1 MQSSLPSRSGCRG
14 AGQRSWPGGGPGA
27 EGPPWRGVHS
37 RAPPRP
43 APRGC
48 CADERESPQRGGD
61 SRAGSRSSMAVQRF
75 PQSPPRVSRRAC
87 GARAGRGTPR
97 TRTRGRTARSPGAR
111 TAGSPFAPSPSQ
123 GDDPRSPPRTAPLS
137 SGAVT
142 PRAGS
147 QFDAV
152 STFGRKAAGPWHAVF
167 LTLAPAGFTTL
178 APCRLHSALGLAPTL
193 LSQQAAWLPAPVDP
207 FPLTAQVP
215 GSSLSF
221 LTCHLLVLHFL
232 C

>member
-1 MQSSLPSRSGCRG
+1 MRSSLPSRSGCRG

-43 APRGC
+43 TWVLRGREGKPPTRWRFPRRVTLQHGPCRGFLSLLHGFPAEHAEGERGAEHRARGREAEPPAVPAPAPRVL
-48 CADERESPQRGGD
+48 P
-61 SRAGSRSSMAVQRF
+61 SRH
-75 PQSPPRVSRRAC
+75 RRAK
-87 GARAGRGTPR
+87 AT
-97 TRTRGRTARSPGAR
+97 TRGPHHT
-111 TAGSPFAPSPSQ
+111 
-123 GDDPRSPPRTAPLS
+123 LS

-147 QFDAV
+147 RFDAV

-178 APCRLHSALGLAPTL
+178 APCRLHRALGLAPTL

>member
-1 MQSSLPSRSGCRG
+1 MGCT
-14 AGQRSWPGGGPGA
+14 AA
-27 EGPPWRGVHS
+27 
-37 RAPPRP
+37 PRP

-48 CADERESPQRGGD
+48 CAAERESPQRGGD

-97 TRTRGRTARSPGAR
+97 TRTRGRTARSHGAR

-147 QFDAV
+147 RFDAV

-207 FPLTAQVP
+207 SLLPT
-215 GSSLSF
+215 SLSQPRPRAHHCRF
-221 LTCHLLVLHFL
+221 SLAISWSYIFSAKSFDPKKIK
-232 C
+232 